1 MAYHLTLYC
10 QTGMVMKNILS
21 QIKLKNQYLI
31 CVLSVSFVA
40 SLCLFTRDFLDHKV
54 VGYLLLVVVSL
65 LAMSLDIL
73 PVLLSAVLSAL
84 ILNFFFIQPYYTFHI
99 YSTEDALLL
108 MLFFVIALINGVL
121 THKIR
126 KAEKKLQI
134 KEIRVNTMKLYN
146 ALLDSLSH
154 ELRTPISAIMGAIDT
169 IQSETV
175 TISDDNRRQ
184 LYLEIEKA
192 SLRLNHQ
199 VENLLNMSRLESGVI
214 QPKMDWCDLKELI
227 YNVLDHLKE
236 DLRFHKVVV
245 GIEDNLPLFKLDYGL
260 TEQIIYNLVFNA
272 SQYTPKGA
280 KIEVKVEY
288 NPDVDFE
295 YNPDKTMPC
304 QISISDDGNG
314 FPAEEIDKVF
324 DKFYRLQNSKTGGT
338 GLGLS
343 IVKGFVEAQ
352 NGLIKLENKE
362 EGGSVF
368 TIGFPTLV
376 MNTKEISNEIATN

>member
-1 MAYHLTLYC
+1 MRNFLNL
-10 QTGMVMKNILS
+10 
-21 QIKLKNQYLI
+21 IKLKNQYLI
-31 CVLSVSFVA
+31 CVLSISIVS
-40 SLCLFTRDFLDHKV
+40 SLCLFTRSFLDHKV
-54 VGYLLLVVVSL
+54 VGYILLVVVSL

-99 YSTEDALLL
+99 YSTEDSLLL
-108 MLFFVIALINGVL
+108 FLFFIIALINGVL
-121 THKIR
+121 THRIR

-134 KEIRVNTMKLYN
+134 KEIRVNTMRLYN

-175 TISDDNRRQ
+175 TISEENRQQ
-184 LYLEIEKA
+184 LYTEIEKA

-236 DLRFHKVVV
+236 DLQFQKVVV
-245 GIEDNLPLFKLDYGL
+245 DVDDNLPLFKLDYGL

-280 KIEVKVEY
+280 QINIKVEY
-288 NPDVDFE
+288 NPDVEFE
-295 YNPDKTMPC
+295 YNPNRIMPC
-304 QISISDDGNG
+304 VITIADDGSG
-314 FPAEEIDKVF
+314 FPEEEIDKVF

-352 NGLIKLENKE
+352 HGKITLENGE
-362 EGGSVF
+362 ECGSVF
-368 TIGFPTLV
+368 TIAFPALV
-376 MNTKEISNEIATN
+376 MNTKEISNE

>member
-1 MAYHLTLYC
+1 M
-10 QTGMVMKNILS
+10 GNVLS
-21 QIKLKNQYLI
+21 SIKLKNQYLI
-31 CVLSVSFVA
+31 CVLSVSIVSSF
-40 SLCLFTRDFLDHKV
+40 CLLTRNFLDHKV
-54 VGYLLLVVVSL
+54 VGYILLVVVSL

-99 YSTEDALLL
+99 YSGEDALLL
-108 MLFFVIALINGVL
+108 LLFFIIALINGVL

-175 TISDDNRRQ
+175 TISEKNRQQ
-184 LYLEIEKA
+184 LYSEIEKA

-199 VENLLNMSRLESGVI
+199 VENLLNMSRLETGVI

-236 DLRFHKVVV
+236 DLQYHKVVV
-245 GIEDNLPLFKLDYGL
+245 VVDDNLPLFKLDYGL
-260 TEQIIYNLVFNA
+260 TEQIIYNLIFNA

-280 KIEVKVEY
+280 QIVIKVEY
-288 NPDVDFE
+288 NPDVEFE
-295 YNPDKTMPC
+295 YNPIKIMPC
-304 QISISDDGNG
+304 VITIADDGNG
-314 FPAEEIDKVF
+314 FPEEEIDKVF

-352 NGLIKLENKE
+352 NGVISLENGE
-362 EGGSVF
+362 ECGSIF
-368 TIGFPTLV
+368 KIGFPALV
-376 MNTKEISNEIATN
+376 MNTKEISNE

>member
-1 MAYHLTLYC
+1 M
-10 QTGMVMKNILS
+10 GSVLS
-21 QIKLKNQYLI
+21 QTKQKNQYFI
-31 CVLSVSFVA
+31 CIVSVSIVA
-40 SLCLFTRDFLDHKV
+40 SMCLFIRDFLDHKV

-65 LAMSLDIL
+65 LAMFLDIL

-99 YSTEDALLL
+99 YSAEDALLL
-108 MLFFVIALINGVL
+108 ILFFIIALINGVL

-126 KAEKKLQI
+126 RAEKRLQI

-175 TISDDNRRQ
+175 TISEENKQQ
-184 LYLEIEKA
+184 LYAEIEKA

-214 QPKMDWCDLKELI
+214 QPKMDWCDLKELV
-227 YNVLDHLKE
+227 YNVLNHLKD
-236 DLRFHKVVV
+236 DLQFHKVVIDV
-245 GIEDNLPLFKLDYGL
+245 DDALPLFKLDYGL

-280 KIEVKVEY
+280 QIEIKVTY
-288 NPDVDFE
+288 NPDVEFE
-295 YNPDKTMPC
+295 YNPDKVMPC
-304 QISISDDGNG
+304 LITIADDGNG
-314 FPAEEIDKVF
+314 FPEEEIDKVF

-352 NGLIKLENKE
+352 NGTIALENRE
-362 EGGSVF
+362 EGGSIF
-368 TIGFPTLV
+368 TISFPALV
-376 MNTKEISNEIATN
+376 MNTKEISNE

>member
-1 MAYHLTLYC
+1 
-10 QTGMVMKNILS
+10 MKTILS
-21 QIKLKNQYLI
+21 PLKLKNQYLI
-31 CVLSVSFVA
+31 CVVSVGIVA
-40 SLCLFTRDFLDHKV
+40 SLCLFTRSFLDYKI
-54 VGYLLLVVVSL
+54 VGYILLVVVSL

-99 YSTEDALLL
+99 YSAEDALLL
-108 MLFFVIALINGVL
+108 ILFFIIALINGVL

-126 KAEKKLQI
+126 KAEKRLQI

-169 IQSETV
+169 IQSKTV
-175 TISDDNRRQ
+175 VISDENKEK

-227 YNVLDHLKE
+227 YNVLDHLKD
-236 DLRFHKVVV
+236 DLQFHKVVV
-245 GIEDNLPLFKLDYGL
+245 DVDDTLPLFKLDYGL
-260 TEQIIYNLVFNA
+260 TEQIIYNLIFNA

-280 KIEVKVEY
+280 KIEVKIEY

-295 YNPDKTMPC
+295 YNPDKSMPC
-304 QISISDDGNG
+304 VITITDDGIG
-314 FPAEEIDKVF
+314 FPEEEIAKVF

-352 NGLIKLENKE
+352 NGQITLENRD

-368 TIGFPTLV
+368 TIGFPALV
-376 MNTKEISNEIATN
+376 MNTKEISNE

>member
-1 MAYHLTLYC
+1 
-10 QTGMVMKNILS
+10 MKTILS
-21 QIKLKNQYLI
+21 HKKLKNQYLI
-31 CVLSVSFVA
+31 CVLSVSIVA
-40 SLCLFTRDFLDHKV
+40 SLCLFTRDFLDHKI
-54 VGYLLLVVVSL
+54 VGYILLVVVSL
-65 LAMSLDIL
+65 LAMFLDIL

-84 ILNFFFIQPYYTFHI
+84 ILNFFFIQPFYTFHI
-99 YSTEDALLL
+99 YSAEDALLL
-108 MLFFVIALINGVL
+108 ILFFIIALINGVL
-121 THKIR
+121 TYKIR

-175 TISDDNRRQ
+175 TISEQNRQQ
-184 LYLEIEKA
+184 LYSEIEKA

-227 YNVLDHLKE
+227 YNVLDNLKQ
-236 DLRFHKVVV
+236 DLLFHKIVV
-245 GIEDNLPLFKLDYGL
+245 DADDALPLFKLDYGL

-280 KIEVKVEY
+280 KIEIKVEY
-288 NPDVDFE
+288 NPNVEFE
-295 YNPDKTMPC
+295 YNPDKSMPC
-304 QISISDDGNG
+304 LITISDDGIG
-314 FPAEEIDKVF
+314 FPEEEIDKVF

-343 IVKGFVEAQ
+343 IVKGFVESQ
-352 NGLIKLENKE
+352 GGTITLENRE

-368 TIGFPTLV
+368 VIGFPALA
-376 MNTKEISNEIATN
+376 MNTKEISNE

>member
-1 MAYHLTLYC
+1 MRSIF
-10 QTGMVMKNILS
+10 NSIR
-21 QIKLKNQYLI
+21 LKNQYLI
-31 CVLSVSFVA
+31 CILSVSVVSF
-40 SLCLFTRDFLDHKV
+40 LCLFTRSFLDHKV
-54 VGYLLLVVVSL
+54 VGYILLVVVSL

-99 YSTEDALLL
+99 YNAEDSLLL
-108 MLFFVIALINGVL
+108 FLFFIIALINGVL

-134 KEIRVNTMKLYN
+134 KEIRVNTMRLYN

-175 TISDDNRRQ
+175 SISEENRQQ
-184 LYLEIEKA
+184 LYTEIEKA

-236 DLRFHKVVV
+236 DLQFHKVVIDV
-245 GIEDNLPLFKLDYGL
+245 EDTLPLFKLDYGL

-280 KIEVKVEY
+280 QIEIKVEY
-288 NPDVDFE
+288 NPDVEFE
-295 YNPDKTMPC
+295 YNPNRIMPC
-304 QISISDDGNG
+304 VITIADDGSG
-314 FPAEEIDKVF
+314 FPEEEIDKVF

-352 NGLIKLENKE
+352 NGKITLENREKS
-362 EGGSVF
+362 GSIF
-368 TIGFPTLV
+368 KIEFPALV
-376 MNTKEISNEIATN
+376 MSTKEISNE

>member
-1 MAYHLTLYC
+1 VKTIISH
-10 QTGMVMKNILS
+10 IE
-21 QIKLKNQYLI
+21 LKNQYLI
-31 CVLSVSFVA
+31 CVLSVSIVA
-40 SLCLFTRDFLDHKV
+40 LLCLFTRHFLDHKV
-54 VGYLLLVVVSL
+54 VGYILLVVVSL
-65 LAMSLDIL
+65 LAMFLDIL

-99 YSTEDALLL
+99 YSAEDALLL
-108 MLFFVIALINGVL
+108 FLFFIIALINGVL

-169 IQSETV
+169 IQSKTV
-175 TISDDNRRQ
+175 AISDENRQ
-184 LYLEIEKA
+184 KLYLEIEKA

-214 QPKMDWCDLKELI
+214 QPKMDWCDLKELV
-227 YNVLDHLKE
+227 YNVLGHLKE
-236 DLRFHKVVV
+236 DLQFHKVVV
-245 GIEDNLPLFKLDYGL
+245 DVQDNLPLFKLDYGL
-260 TEQIIYNLVFNA
+260 TEQIIYNLIFNA

-280 KIEVKVEY
+280 KIKINVEY
-288 NPDVDFE
+288 NPDVDFD
-295 YNPDKTMPC
+295 YNPDKLMPC
-304 QISISDDGNG
+304 VITISDDGNG
-314 FPAEEIDKVF
+314 FPEEEIDKVF

-352 NGLIKLENKE
+352 NGKITLENGE

-368 TIGFPTLV
+368 KIGFPALV
-376 MNTKEISNEIATN
+376 MNTKEISNE

>member
-1 MAYHLTLYC
+1 
-10 QTGMVMKNILS
+10 MKSVLS
-21 QIKLKNQYLI
+21 PIEIKNQYLI
-31 CVLSVSFVA
+31 CVLSVSIVA
-40 SLCLFTRDFLDHKV
+40 SLCLVTRDFFDHKV
-54 VGYLLLVVVSL
+54 VGYILLVVVSL

-99 YSTEDALLL
+99 YSTEDALMLL
-108 MLFFVIALINGVL
+108 LFFIIALINGVL
-121 THKIR
+121 TYKIR
-126 KAEKKLQI
+126 RAEKRLQI

-175 TISDDNRRQ
+175 SISEENRQQ
-184 LYLEIEKA
+184 LYSEIEKA

-214 QPKMDWCDLKELI
+214 QPKMDWCDLKELL
-227 YNVLDHLKE
+227 YNVLGHLKE
-236 DLRFHKVVV
+236 DLQFHKVVV
-245 GIEDNLPLFKLDYGL
+245 DVEDNLPLFKLDYGL

-288 NPDVDFE
+288 NPNVDVD
-295 YNPDKTMPC
+295 YNPDKIMPC
-304 QISISDDGNG
+304 LITISDDGNG
-314 FPAEEIDKVF
+314 FPEEEIDKVF

-352 NGLIKLENKE
+352 NGVIELNNKE

-368 TIGFPTLV
+368 TIGFPALV
-376 MNTKEISNEIATN
+376 INTKEISNE